1 MTDAELEIKG
11 AVQPSAAAGAVR
23 PSCDS
28 SWGNICRRASHG
40 RCVAA
45 PGPAVGE
52 VPCAVPRPRTRTLCR
67 RRRPRGLWRGFHDE
81 EVALEMK
88 APRTRFADEELE
100 HGQGKVKGTHSMGE
114 ERQAIAFGPVAPHF
128 THLQFAALC
137 VQTRGGENTSCSC
150 RSSLWS
156 RNGANRRLVTG
167 RAGEVSFGVVGSLLS
182 SIKPPRRRRI
192 MA

>member
-1 MTDAELEIKG
+1 MQPRSVSSEAFTRYIRFYFGGRLNPLGAGDMMTGSPGAVTDVELEIKG
-11 AVQPSAAAGAVR
+11 AVQPSVAAGAVR

-100 HGQGKVKGTHSMGE
+100 
-114 ERQAIAFGPVAPHF
+114 
-128 THLQFAALC
+128 L
-137 VQTRGGENTSCSC
+137 
-150 RSSLWS
+150 
-156 RNGANRRLVTG
+156 
-167 RAGEVSFGVVGSLLS
+167 
-182 SIKPPRRRRI
+182 
-192 MA
+192 